1 MDQEVR
7 VRIHQ
12 RGRCVMQAGRF
23 HAQDW
28 LIEFEPQCKPDLEP
42 LMGWTE
48 SSDPFNSAAE
58 LRFSDMKSAI
68 AFAVRRGW
76 QFSVHRPEE
85 RKIVRQS
92 YTEQIKRSIDL
103 KR

>member
-1 MDQEVR
+1 
-7 VRIHQ
+7 
-12 RGRCVMQAGRF
+12 MQAGGF
-23 HAQDW
+23 HANDW
-28 LIEFEPQCKPDLEP
+28 LIEFEPECQPDVDP

-48 SSDPFNSAAE
+48 TADPFNSAAE
-58 LRFSDMKSAI
+58 LRFANMKSAI

-92 YTEQIKRSIDL
+92 YTKQIQRLADPE
-103 KR
+103 R